1 MKKYILTACMMVV
14 CGVMSAQNLSRRVTE
29 YAEFKPA
36 VIHLVTGKDVS
47 TPLANIFLKN
57 STLVY
62 KSGTKTKEAFTNN
75 LKSVEFDDR
84 TYYRIDSVLAY
95 RVDSVGTGQLFCAR
109 VIDMPTFRR
118 MVLNNRQITNI
129 QVGDQIS
136 TTTLDL
142 IDQDQVEYPLLNY
155 YYISYGGK
163 VVRAHDHEVLRLT
176 PKAKRRQFWAI
187 VREPTFSWTN
197 EASLLKLLKAI
208 ASD

>member
-1 MKKYILTACMMVV
+1 MKKSILTACMMLV

-118 MVLNNRQITNI
+118 MVLNNR
-129 QVGDQIS
+129 
-136 TTTLDL
+136 
-142 IDQDQVEYPLLNY
+142 
-155 YYISYGGK
+155 
-163 VVRAHDHEVLRLT
+163 
-176 PKAKRRQFWAI
+176 
-187 VREPTFSWTN
+187 
-197 EASLLKLLKAI
+197 
-208 ASD
+208 